1 MANDRSFFC
10 SDLSRLEKESIY
22 GTASRGQVWVILEYP
37 KPWSALA
44 LQDSTLTTEL
54 KEYLGL
60 MLASIHG
67 RLLFI
72 QKESSHE
79 RGIALFIAF
88 SREKDS
94 LLYSFV
100 LDSYDD
106 LFGIDLQGILSGMSQ
121 HRPLDSS
128 QSLYLV
134 CTDGQHDKCCAK
146 YGFSIY
152 QSLLNFDPTA
162 TWQSS
167 HVGGDRFAPNLVCF
181 PHGIF
186 YGHITREDISSI
198 HDDYSH
204 RRIRVTN
211 YRGRSCFPFPIQ
223 AAEYFVRLESGVLGL
238 DMLFFKQSSR
248 LSRSKWQVEFES
260 GMGHTVYAVEFAAT
274 KSNFRNYLRCNSA
287 ERESVIQYQLIN
299 YTESRGKENPPV

>member
-1 MANDRSFFC
+1 MARDRSFFC
-10 SDLSRLEKESIY
+10 SDLSRLENESIY
-22 GTASRGQVWVILEYP
+22 GTASRGKIWIILEYP
-37 KPWSALA
+37 KPWSALG
-44 LQDSTLTTEL
+44 LQDSTLTNEL
-54 KEYLGL
+54 KEYLSL
-60 MLASIHG
+60 MLDSIHG

-88 SREKDS
+88 SREKDP

-106 LFGIDLQGILSGMSQ
+106 LFGIDLPGILSGMTE
-121 HRPLDSS
+121 HRPLVSS

-152 QSLLNFDPTA
+152 QSLLKYDPTA

-181 PHGIF
+181 PHGLY
-186 YGHITREDISSI
+186 YGHITGEDIMAI
-198 HDDYSH
+198 HTDYSH
-204 RRIRVTN
+204 RRIRVAN

-223 AAEYFVRLESGVLGL
+223 AAEYFVRSESGVLGL

-248 LSRSKWQVEFES
+248 LSRSKWQAEFGS
-260 GMGHTVYAVEFAAT
+260 GTGQTVYAVEFAAT

-287 ERESVIQYQLIN
+287 EQESVIQYQLIN
-299 YTESRGKENPPV
+299 YTESRGKENPLV